1 MVTSTKERV
10 CDWALKDEQG
20 LTGKQKERRRVLGCT
35 MGAGYTVG
43 QEDSAG
49 PDITGSGMLPT
60 KLTLFGE
67 QWGVKRTSGLRSS
80 LSVSSEPT

>member
-1 MVTSTKERV
+1 MRTELQRSDDLDGDIYEGES
-10 CDWALKDEQG
+10 DWALKDEQG
-20 LTGKQKERRRVLGCT
+20 LTGEQEEGRRGLGCT

-60 KLTLFGE
+60 
-67 QWGVKRTSGLRSS
+67 S
-80 LSVSSEPT
+80 